1 MVGVICAVILGLV
14 ALVAVVVG
22 RRFDS
27 GNANARTGAYVAGTV
42 LIVISLGIVVSGSL
56 YKQDVGEA
64 MVLRSPGGVVVG
76 VHTTAGFSVKPPWNS
91 AVKFDVRN
99 QTITMADDGSG
110 KGVDG
115 PALNTQTSD
124 SATATIDLTVRYSII
139 PSAVG
144 KIYAEYLNQT
154 NLVERALKNDIRS
167 VVRNVP
173 VTYSAA
179 TLRQQR
185 EKVTDDIAKALQA
198 RWDDL
203 GVIVDSVDLRDIRYN
218 DAIEASLAGI
228 QTSAAKVAE
237 AEQQLQ
243 AARIDAEKV
252 KTEAQAQSDADQ
264 IIRCGATSKLVD
276 SADISGRKI
285 QVTVVTP
292 IPIDQC
298 QNRLNEQVL
307 TSKYI
312 DMLRLA
318 AQGGSSVFVVPPGS
332 NNLLNLQAPTTVGGP
347 SVVCSGGGLCRRVV
361 GTTPVYPQ
369 VIRALAF
376 HKSSTATS
384 PLISSRSR
392 RAAVPQE
399 QVEIR

>member
-1 MVGVICAVILGLV
+1 MVGVVVAVIFGLIALALFVIGKRLG
-14 ALVAVVVG
+14 
-22 RRFDS
+22 RH
-27 GNANARTGAYVAGTV
+27 GAQQRLIAHAVAGV
-42 LIVISLGIVVSGSL
+42 LVIIALAIVVSSSL

-76 VHTTAGFSVKPPWNS
+76 VHTTAGFSVKPPWNT

-99 QTITMADDGSG
+99 QTITMADDGTG
-110 KGVDG
+110 RGVDG

-276 SADISGRKI
+276 SADASGRKI

-318 AQGGSSVFVVPPGS
+318 AQSGSSVFVVPPGS
-332 NNLLNLQAPTTVGGP
+332 NNLLNLQAPTT
-347 SVVCSGGGLCRRVV
+347 
-361 GTTPVYPQ
+361 
-369 VIRALAF
+369 
-376 HKSSTATS
+376 K
-384 PLISSRSR
+384 
-392 RAAVPQE
+392 
-399 QVEIR
+399 